1 MVLLSLIPWSLTFLA
16 AAIIS
21 ILTAIYILMR
31 NRKSIL
37 HFLFFMFGIVSAS
50 YLLVNFLV
58 VNTIVSDLALKL
70 FRLSNSLYFISL
82 ALLLIFVRTLA
93 EKRENWFF
101 IIPPMLIVT
110 ISVFIPYSI
119 EWSDY
124 GWRVWAA
131 PTVEGFFVFLY
142 LLSYC
147 LIISFQLYSLRRK
160 ANVPWLRRKYGFML
174 WGVIVFQILGLILTN
189 ALLLVWRNIPH
200 VGGLLYFLSFMF
212 IWYGFQIQPSREVV
226 LTRMGNPLTD
236 SYQKFLNKLLEVAPP
251 DELGLKTMNLL
262 EYLDKTRLSDVVT
275 YDRLRIIL
283 NAEKIENL
291 DSFQALDKTLEYF
304 EGREWTYGAADELTE
319 VLESMYFNLK
329 SPEERETFKTII
341 MNHQEYLKKT
351 DIIYG
356 LATGEFLAFISFD
369 KSLEGL
375 QEWEAVLR
383 LYRRLLLPVRKLIA
397 GPLAP
402 EFFKKLR
409 SMDVAK
415 HLDVSTDGEIGI
427 ERLIAYVR
435 TLPNG
440 RRVEEVRE
448 TFNALLSTVSGYLV
462 KENADL
468 FENYLGAAR
477 RVFMLNSGA
486 KGVWKTYYTLVD
498 RLSTDIGRSR
508 ITRLVRMEDCRAED
522 LNAFSED
529 FGLTHDRLIR
539 RKILFEYNPKY
550 LYEPYVAKAVREI
563 YANTERCILLLR
575 PASGILP
582 QIPAVENVKLIPV
595 VTMGAKPG
603 ESVSFDDVTQMI
615 NAINRSLDSEM
626 HTWIILDV
634 SDMILSTS
642 MEQAYAFARHAI
654 ELVSAKDGSAIFM
667 LNEPAHDLSVKTA
680 FEGLFSTILEVAEK
694 PRLLKLV

>member
-1 MVLLSLIPWSLTFLA
+1 
-16 AAIIS
+16 
-21 ILTAIYILMR
+21 
-31 NRKSIL
+31 
-37 HFLFFMFGIVSAS
+37 
-50 YLLVNFLV
+50 
-58 VNTIVSDLALKL
+58 
-70 FRLSNSLYFISL
+70 
-82 ALLLIFVRTLA
+82 
-93 EKRENWFF
+93 
-101 IIPPMLIVT
+101 MLIVT
-110 ISVFIPYSI
+110 ASVFIPY
-119 EWSDY
+119 ELRWTNF
-124 GWRVWAA
+124 GWKFLAV
-131 PTVEGFFVFLY
+131 PTVEGAFVFLY
-142 LLSYC
+142 LVSYSM
-147 LIISFQLYSLRRK
+147 LIILHLYDLRRK
-160 ANVPWLRRKYGFML
+160 AEVPWLRKKYGFML
-174 WGVIVFQILGLILTN
+174 WGVLVFQMFGLILSN
-189 ALLLVWRNIPH
+189 ALMLVWSDLIH
-200 VGGLLYFLSFMF
+200 IGGLLYFFSFMF

-329 SPEERETFKTII
+329 SPEEREAFKTII

-356 LATGEFLAFISFD
+356 LATGEFLAFIGFD

>member
-1 MVLLSLIPWSLTFLA
+1 MSFPVSAYWSLTYLA
-16 AAIIS
+16 SAIIA
-21 ILTAIYILMR
+21 LGTAVYVLLR
-31 NRKSIL
+31 NRKSLL
-37 HFLFFMFGIVSAS
+37 HFLFFVYGVISSS
-50 YLLVNFLV
+50 YLFVNFLV
-58 VNTIVSDLALKL
+58 RIIVDSEIALQL
-70 FRLSNSLYFISL
+70 YRFSNSLYFISI
-82 ALLLIFVRTLA
+82 ALTLIFIRTLA
-93 EKRENWFF
+93 GKKEHWII

-110 ISVFIPYSI
+110 ASVFIPY
-119 EWSDY
+119 ELRWTNF
-124 GWRVWAA
+124 GWKFLAV
-131 PTVEGFFVFLY
+131 PTVEGAFVFLY
-142 LLSYC
+142 LVSYSM
-147 LIISFQLYSLRRK
+147 LIILHLYDLRRK
-160 ANVPWLRRKYGFML
+160 AEVPWLRKKYGFML
-174 WGVIVFQILGLILTN
+174 WGVLVFQMFGLILSN
-189 ALLLVWRNIPH
+189 ALMLVWSDLIH
-200 VGGLLYFLSFMF
+200 IGGFLYFFSFMF

>member
-1 MVLLSLIPWSLTFLA
+1 
-16 AAIIS
+16 
-21 ILTAIYILMR
+21 
-31 NRKSIL
+31 
-37 HFLFFMFGIVSAS
+37 
-50 YLLVNFLV
+50 
-58 VNTIVSDLALKL
+58 
-70 FRLSNSLYFISL
+70 
-82 ALLLIFVRTLA
+82 
-93 EKRENWFF
+93 
-101 IIPPMLIVT
+101 
-110 ISVFIPYSI
+110 
-119 EWSDY
+119 
-124 GWRVWAA
+124 
-131 PTVEGFFVFLY
+131 
-142 LLSYC
+142 
-147 LIISFQLYSLRRK
+147 LRQR
-160 ANVPWLRRKYGFML
+160 
-174 WGVIVFQILGLILTN
+174 
-189 ALLLVWRNIPH
+189 
-200 VGGLLYFLSFMF
+200 
-212 IWYGFQIQPSREVV
+212 
-226 LTRMGNPLTD
+226 
-236 SYQKFLNKLLEVAPP
+236 
-251 DELGLKTMNLL
+251 
-262 EYLDKTRLSDVVT
+262 
-275 YDRLRIIL
+275 
-283 NAEKIENL
+283 
-291 DSFQALDKTLEYF
+291 
-304 EGREWTYGAADELTE
+304 
-319 VLESMYFNLK
+319 
-329 SPEERETFKTII
+329 
-341 MNHQEYLKKT
+341 QEYLKKT

-356 LATGEFLAFISFD
+356 LATGEFLAFIGFD
-369 KSLEGL
+369 TSLEGL

-435 TLPNG
+435 TIPNG
-440 RRVEEVRE
+440 RRIEAVRE

-468 FENYLGAAR
+468 FENYLGAVR

-486 KGVWKTYYTLVD
+486 KGVWKTYYSLVD

-563 YANTERCILLLR
+563 YANTERCVLLLR
-575 PASGILP
+575 PASGILSK
-582 QIPAVENVKLIPV
+582 IPAVENVKLIPV